1 MGKKP
6 KGEKLSYDGWV
17 DRGIRFF
24 FRSVCLSLNS
34 LFSLQR
40 RVWITHTHTPLQQMP
55 HTHAYMWGDLHDNP

>member
-24 FRSVCLSLNS
+24 FVLFVFLSTRYFLYRGES
-34 LFSLQR
+34 GSH
-40 RVWITHTHTPLQQMP
+40 THTHSIPTDAA
-55 HTHAYMWGDLHDNP
+55 HTRIHVGRPSR